1 MQLAIELAPRVDT
14 TALPVERRVR
24 HSMELARALSSWNR
38 TDQALTVLLDAEQVA
53 PEQVRHH
60 AISRQLV
67 QNWIKRSRGKPGYQ
81 LAALA
86 HRVHVA

>member
-1 MQLAIELAPRVDT
+1 
-14 TALPVERRVR
+14 
-24 HSMELARALSSWNR
+24 
-38 TDQALTVLLDAEQVA
+38 VLLDAEQVA